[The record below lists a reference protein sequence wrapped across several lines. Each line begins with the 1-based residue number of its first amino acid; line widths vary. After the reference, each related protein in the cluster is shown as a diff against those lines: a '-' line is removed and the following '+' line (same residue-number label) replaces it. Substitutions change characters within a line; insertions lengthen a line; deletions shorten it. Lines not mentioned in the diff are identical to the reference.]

1 MKFSKIRMKKMI
13 SNDYGAALTITIFIV
28 VVLISLS
35 GALVFSA
42 NISTKKVNNETKQT
56 LRTLELENV
65 LYEYINNFQPNNY
78 LDRVEYFKNSQKYLI
93 STRENEG
100 KFTFTIEKYLT
111 EEESIKSRIK
121 NKYFFTV
128 TFVDEIYKIDKK
140 GYVNE

>member
-65 LYEYINNFQPNNY
+65 LYEYINNFQPNDY
-78 LDRVEYFKNSQKYLI
+78 LNRVEYFKNSQKYLI

-111 EEESIKSRIK
+111 EEESRKSRIK

>member
-1 MKFSKIRMKKMI
+1 MKFSKVRMKKMI
-13 SNDYGAALTITIFIV
+13 SNDYGAALTITIFII

-65 LYEYINNFQPNNY
+65 LYEYINNFQPNDY
-78 LDRVEYFKNSQKYLI
+78 LNRVEYFKNSQKYLI

-111 EEESIKSRIK
+111 EEESRKSRIK

>member
-13 SNDYGAALTITIFIV
+13 SNDYGAALTITIFII